1 MKKGKSKK
9 RSGKKTALPEGKAEE
24 TLAPLPE
31 TAPEEAP
38 PQEAPPAEAASPPE
52 MPVEVLPKEAP
63 SAEAEIEA
71 ASPEE
76 HGPEPEE
83 HGSEPEEHGSE
94 ADARE
99 SAPEEGSP
107 SETET
112 EAEASGSQA
121 GGLRRIWSEELGGA
135 RQRAGRLWG
144 RVRNKNY
151 VRPQKGQVWQLLRR
165 RFTYQELVG
174 VFLALCPLVGVTASA
189 ADGLAAGLLSTLTLL
204 GSVFIIEIFR
214 RVLPDGIG
222 SLGHMILIAGFTT
235 GLTLALRA
243 FLPLLVEDLGIYLS
257 MTVVSC
263 LALERQVSPSRK
275 QGSLLLLLDSVI
287 TGLSFTLILTGVSL
301 LREFL
306 GCGAL
311 FGVPVLGGAAPLAIM
326 AGPFGGF
333 FCLGCAAALVQGLQP
348 RRKPAERR
356 RSA

>member
-9 RSGKKTALPEGKAEE
+9 RSGQKPARPEGQAPEKLASPAEALPEEARPAE
-24 TLAPLPE
+24 PLPE
-31 TAPEEAP
+31 KVPPEKPSLTELP
-38 PQEAPPAEAASPPE
+38 PEAASPPE
-52 MPVEVLPKEAP
+52 TSEEALPEGASSEKPAEQERLPEP
-63 SAEAEIEA
+63 SEPEPAVQEEEA
-71 ASPEE
+71 APPPEAKEE
-76 HGPEPEE
+76 HEE
-83 HGSEPEEHGSE
+83 GAGSEP
-94 ADARE
+94 A
-99 SAPEEGSP
+99 
-107 SETET
+107 
-112 EAEASGSQA
+112 
-121 GGLRRIWSEELGGA
+121 GLRRIWSEELGGA

-151 VRPQKGQVWQLLRR
+151 VRPQKGQVRLLFRR

-174 VFLALCPLVGVTASA
+174 VFLALCPLVGVTSSA

-222 SLGHMILIAGFTT
+222 SLGHMILVAGFTT

-243 FLPLLVEDLGIYLS
+243 LMPLLVEDLGIYLS

-263 LALERQVSPSRK
+263 LALERQVSSSQK
-275 QGSLLLLLDSVI
+275 QGSLFLLMDSAI

-306 GCGAL
+306 GSGAV

-326 AGPFGGF
+326 SGPFGGF
-333 FCLGCAAALVQGLQP
+333 FCLGCVAALAQGLQP
-348 RRKPAERR
+348 RRKPAAERR
-356 RSA
+356 RRA